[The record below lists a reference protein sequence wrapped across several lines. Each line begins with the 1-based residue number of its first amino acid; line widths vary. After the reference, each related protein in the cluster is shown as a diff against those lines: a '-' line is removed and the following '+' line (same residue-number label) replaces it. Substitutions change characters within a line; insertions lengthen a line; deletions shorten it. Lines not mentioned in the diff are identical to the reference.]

1 MSRPYKQVD
10 TLSVDCPNYQECLGF
25 LIVLHNGSHTIIACS
40 SHKQECRGLV
50 KLASYHGTCQA
61 CRKDIKIKSH
71 LISRHIDSSKWVHFK
86 CREAVLPEVETE
98 LSAAEEDTCL
108 WCDGIIS
115 PGEGK
120 QCSYGDRI
128 GFRHVKCKRVTTA
141 DATSKATAPVIFG
154 EDKATVE
161 RPVSNKKA
169 RRSSSSSSSSDDDDP
184 YFPSSNNT
192 SMEFSQSSSPGSA
205 VTTSSDTELGKDDDT
220 QTQQESTFDIPAAD
234 PATASATVT
243 GRTRPR
249 RN

>member
-1 MSRPYKQVD
+1 
-10 TLSVDCPNYQECLGF
+10 
-25 LIVLHNGSHTIIACS
+25 
-40 SHKQECRGLV
+40 
-50 KLASYHGTCQA
+50 
-61 CRKDIKIKSH
+61 
-71 LISRHIDSSKWVHFK
+71 
-86 CREAVLPEVETE
+86 VLPEVETE

-141 DATSKATAPVIFG
+141 DATSKATTPVIFG

-169 RRSSSSSSSSDDDDP
+169 RRSSSSSSSSDDDDDP